1 MSEFILDT
9 VESPPFV
16 QDLIYRLKLKDV
28 MTPNPV
34 TVSPQTSMSEIQS
47 IMRAEGISGIPVV
60 EGKRILGIISMD
72 DIIQS
77 LEKRK
82 TDSSASENMSKNLIV
97 LEDDMPLF
105 FGITY
110 FRRYKYGRFPVLNK
124 HKELVG
130 IITGRDVLISLI
142 REMNKE
148 IEKLETGKQDKE
160 YPAEPGKIFKRF
172 SILKFDFQQA
182 GKASTEI
189 RKILKNLGVH
199 SKIIRR
205 TSVAA
210 YELEMNITVHS
221 LGGTITFVVENDEIS
236 ITAADRGP
244 GIPDVELALQ
254 EGYTTAN
261 EWIRSLGFGA
271 GMGLP
276 NVKRVSD
283 EFSITAGTGGTT
295 VISKIKITR
304 PGDTSV

>member
-1 MSEFILDT
+1 
-9 VESPPFV
+9 
-16 QDLIYRLKLKDV
+16 
-28 MTPNPV
+28 
-34 TVSPQTSMSEIQS
+34 
-47 IMRAEGISGIPVV
+47 
-60 EGKRILGIISMD
+60 
-72 DIIQS
+72 
-77 LEKRK
+77 
-82 TDSSASENMSKNLIV
+82 
-97 LEDDMPLF
+97 
-105 FGITY
+105 
-110 FRRYKYGRFPVLNK
+110 
-124 HKELVG
+124 
-130 IITGRDVLISLI
+130 
-142 REMNKE
+142 
-148 IEKLETGKQDKE
+148 
-160 YPAEPGKIFKRF
+160 
-172 SILKFDFQQA
+172 
-182 GKASTEI
+182 
-189 RKILKNLGVH
+189 
-199 SKIIRR
+199 R